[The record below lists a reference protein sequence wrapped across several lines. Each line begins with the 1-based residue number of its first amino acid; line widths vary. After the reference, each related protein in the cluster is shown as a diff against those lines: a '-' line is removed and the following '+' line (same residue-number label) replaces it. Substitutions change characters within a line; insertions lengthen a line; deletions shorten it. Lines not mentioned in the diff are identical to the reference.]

1 MTDLVNFDS
10 YPVEGLDSFMTKS
23 MFPKRYSCKTEVFG
37 EVMDGLNVQFLS
49 NIRIGLVNKRI
60 MGIALLENY
69 EVCYY
74 NIGGEIALK
83 RRKDATIWYWR
94 VFFCQNH

>member
-1 MTDLVNFDS
+1 
-10 YPVEGLDSFMTKS
+10 MTKS
-23 MFPKRYSCKTEVFG
+23 MFSKRYSCKTEVFG

-69 EVCYY
+69 EV
-74 NIGGEIALK
+74 
-83 RRKDATIWYWR
+83 
-94 VFFCQNH
+94 